1 MLQAQTCEPAEG
13 RRAACFLIP
22 IKMHSSFRTTAGK
35 KRHCF
40 AVLCVEF
47 HFIYALCT
55 GNNVEHGLFFSG
67 KSTITEGRDMI
78 WLHVYKFAA
87 RKRHNFGDGCSFRKE
102 DYVKGDHPDCIYD
115 AVLALSITK
124 WIHFNHGDAGIKKF
138 FKKIFESLCE
148 GGVFVLEWQVR
159 FGLFFGCGWV

>member
-1 MLQAQTCEPAEG
+1 MLIHISVFVLLFITHKHTYIHEYMLQAQTCEPAEG

-40 AVLCVEF
+40 AVLCVKF

-78 WLHVYKFAA
+78 RLHVYILLHVKDIILGMGAA
-87 RKRHNFGDGCSFRKE
+87 
-102 DYVKGDHPDCIYD
+102 
-115 AVLALSITK
+115 
-124 WIHFNHGDAGIKKF
+124 
-138 FKKIFESLCE
+138 FE
-148 GGVFVLEWQVR
+148 R
-159 FGLFFGCGWV
+159 RTT